1 MAIASLTMHR
11 QAKTPQNAKHV
22 ADRTT
27 AQKLLANIAL
37 QAQNYLEG
45 NTGNVNTL
53 VDKTTHKCAQA
64 SGLGN

>member
-11 QAKTPQNAKHV
+11 QAKTPQNAKNV

-37 QAQNYLEG
+37 QAQLPRRKYWNRQYIG
-45 NTGNVNTL
+45 
-53 VDKTTHKCAQA
+53 
-64 SGLGN
+64 